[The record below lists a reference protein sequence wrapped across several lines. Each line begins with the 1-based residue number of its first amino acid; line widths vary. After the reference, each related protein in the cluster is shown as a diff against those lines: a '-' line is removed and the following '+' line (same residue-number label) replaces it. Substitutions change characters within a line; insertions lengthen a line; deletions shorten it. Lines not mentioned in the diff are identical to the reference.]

1 MAFSNEQTT
10 PVPPMEGREVIE
22 RTLATLP
29 FSPGVYRMLDAKG
42 DALYVGKARSLKK
55 RVYAYTQVHK
65 LPDRLKR
72 MVFETRQMEVITT
85 ASEAEALLLEANL
98 IKRLRPRYNIV
109 LRDDKSY
116 PWLVITEDHPYP
128 QITKHRGERRKGA
141 SYWGPFAS
149 AWAVNQTLTAL
160 QRVFLLRSCRDTVF
174 DNRSRP
180 CLLHQIR
187 RCSAPCVDRVSKEDY
202 AELVREA
209 TQFLSGETPSIQKRL
224 AREMEEAAERLEFER
239 AAAIRDRIRGLTHV
253 QGRDRINMEGI
264 GDADV
269 VALHMAAG
277 QACVQ
282 VFFFRGGR
290 NNGNRP
296 FFLSGMRADAEP
308 AEVLTAF
315 LGQLYDDLPPPPLVL
330 LSHDLPEAA
339 LVAEALALRADRKVE
354 VHTPKRGDKR
364 SAVEHA
370 QTNAREALERRLAE
384 GAAQGE
390 LLQGVAKVFD
400 LASTPERIEIYDNS
414 HIQGTNAYGVMVVA
428 GPSGFIKNA
437 YRKFSIQGGGTR
449 AAPGAGKGR
458 KGADA
463 GPAPADASGVEPLA
477 GEDVTALAHDAA
489 GRTTIKSTGGP
500 RGGDDFA
507 MMREVFERRFG
518 RALKEDPER
527 ESGTWPDLV
536 LIDGGLGQLNAARD
550 ILTEMGIHDIPLVA
564 VAKGPDRDAGREWFH
579 RTGHDPIQLPPRD
592 PVLYY
597 LQRLRDEA
605 HRFAITTHRAGR
617 SKSLVRSELDEIPG
631 VGTAIKRALLN
642 HFGSARGV
650 RNAALEDLQNC
661 PGIGPAVARRVY
673 EHFHPGTTGPV
684 EAVKPRGRAAR
695 KGAGAVVGPAP
706 VTVLAEMPDEAGS
719 SEDPPED
726 EGSAPLAPDALG
738 HEVEG

>member
-1 MAFSNEQTT
+1 MTETVGT
-10 PVPPMEGREVIE
+10 PEPAPAEAEAASAPAMEGVRVIE
-22 RTLATLP
+22 AALATLP

-42 DALYVGKARSLKK
+42 DALYVGKARALRK
-55 RVYAYTQVHK
+55 RVVAYTQVAR
-65 LPDRLKR
+65 LPERLRR
-72 MVFETRQMEVITT
+72 MVHETRSLEVITT

-98 IKRLRPRYNIV
+98 IKKLRPRYNIV

-116 PWLVITEDHPYP
+116 PWLVLTEDHAYP

-174 DNRSRP
+174 ESRDRP
-180 CLLHQIR
+180 CLLYQIR
-187 RCSAPCVDRVSKEDY
+187 RCSAPCVDRISKEDY
-202 AELVREA
+202 GELVRDA
-209 TQFLSGETPSIQKRL
+209 KQFLSGETPSIQKTL

-269 VALHMAAG
+269 VALHQLAG
-277 QACVQ
+277 QTCVQ

-296 FFLSGMRADAEP
+296 YFLSKGDQGPE
-308 AEVLTAF
+308 EVIGAF

-330 LSHDLPEAA
+330 LSHEPAERA
-339 LVAEALALRADRKVE
+339 LIAEALSIKAGRKVE
-354 VHTPKRGDKR
+354 LHRPQRGDKR

-370 QTNAREALERRLAE
+370 ETNAREALERRMAE
-384 GAAQGE
+384 GTAQQT
-390 LLQGVAKVFD
+390 LLQGVAQLFD
-400 LASTPERIEIYDNS
+400 LPAMPERIEVYDNS
-414 HIQGTNAYGVMVVA
+414 HIQGAHAYGVMVAA
-428 GPSGFIKNA
+428 GPSGFLKQA
-437 YRKFSIQGGGTR
+437 YRKFSIR
-449 AAPGAGKGR
+449 
-458 KGADA
+458 
-463 GPAPADASGVEPLA
+463 GPVKP
-477 GEDVTALAHDAA
+477 
-489 GRTTIKSTGGP
+489 
-500 RGGDDFA
+500 GDDFG

-518 RALKEDPER
+518 RAIKEDPNR

-536 LIDGGLGQLNAARD
+536 LIDGGLGQLNAARE
-550 ILTEMGIHDIPLVA
+550 IMAELGAHDIPLVA

-579 RTGHDPIQLPPRD
+579 RTGHAPFQLPPRD

-617 SKSLVRSELDEIPG
+617 SKALTTSELDEIPG
-631 VGTAIKRALLN
+631 VGSALKRKLLN

-650 RNAALEDLQNC
+650 RNAALEDLENA
-661 PGIGPAVARRVY
+661 PGIGPAVARKIH
-673 EHFHPGTTGPV
+673 EHFHPT
-684 EAVKPRGRAAR
+684 RG
-695 KGAGAVVGPAP
+695 
-706 VTVLAEMPDEAGS
+706 
-719 SEDPPED
+719 
-726 EGSAPLAPDALG
+726 
-738 HEVEG
+738 

>member
-1 MAFSNEQTT
+1 
-10 PVPPMEGREVIE
+10 MEGREVIE

-72 MVFETRQMEVITT
+72 MVFETRHMEVITT

-160 QRVFLLRSCRDTVF
+160 QRVFLLRSCRDSVF
-174 DNRSRP
+174 DNRARP

-187 RCSAPCVDRVSKEDY
+187 RCSAPCVERISKEDY

-224 AREMEEAAERLEFER
+224 AKEMEEAAERLEFER

-253 QGRDRINMEGI
+253 QGRDRINMENV

-269 VALHMAAG
+269 VALHQAAG

-296 FFLSGMRADAEP
+296 FFLSGVRADAEP

-330 LSHDLPEAA
+330 VSHELPEAA

-354 VHTPKRGDKR
+354 VHHPRRGDKR

-370 QTNAREALERRLAE
+370 QTNAREALERKLAE

-390 LLQGVAKVFD
+390 LLQGVAKLFD
-400 LASTPERIEIYDNS
+400 LPSTPERIEIYDNS
-414 HIQGTNAYGVMVVA
+414 HIQGANAYGVMVVA
-428 GPSGFIKNA
+428 GPSGFLKNA
-437 YRKFSIQGGGTR
+437 YRKFSIRGD
-449 AAPGAGKGR
+449 GAGAGPGKGR
-458 KGADA
+458 KAA
-463 GPAPADASGVEPLA
+463 APADATGTEPLA
-477 GEDVTALAHDAA
+477 QEDVAALARDAA
-489 GRTTIKSTGGP
+489 GRTALKSTGGRP
-500 RGGDDFA
+500 GMSGGDDFA

-536 LIDGGLGQLNAARD
+536 LIDGGVGQLNAARE
-550 ILTEMGIHDIPLVA
+550 ILTEMGIHDVPLVA
-564 VAKGPDRDAGREWFH
+564 VSKGPDRDAGREWFH
-579 RTGHDPIQLPPRD
+579 RTGQEPIQLPPRD

-650 RNAALEDLQNC
+650 RNAALEDLQNS

-684 EAVKPRGRAAR
+684 EAVKPRGRGGRRGKPDISALAE
-695 KGAGAVVGPAP
+695 APDPSPAEPEPAP
-706 VTVLAEMPDEAGS
+706 
-719 SEDPPED
+719 
-726 EGSAPLAPDALG
+726 PLPAPDALG